1 MVGVGRILLSMR
13 CCKRNVDKDSP
24 DLIGPN
30 ALSPNRMTTAER
42 LTEVASILAAGLVRL
57 RARQSSRLSGDRE
70 NSCVDFTANQSG
82 GVSVVNTMEN
92 A

>member
-1 MVGVGRILLSMR
+1 
-13 CCKRNVDKDSP
+13 
-24 DLIGPN
+24 
-30 ALSPNRMTTAER
+30 MTNPLHPSNMSAAER
-42 LTEVASILAAGLVRL
+42 LDRGRFDPGAGLVRL

-82 GVSVVNTMEN
+82 HVSVVNTMEN

>member
-1 MVGVGRILLSMR
+1 
-13 CCKRNVDKDSP
+13 
-24 DLIGPN
+24 
-30 ALSPNRMTTAER
+30 MTNPLHSSNMSAAER